1 MKALDIAFKDM
12 LRSYRSASAL
22 LFMFGLP
29 LLISTMFYLM
39 FGNLAGGGDFNLP
52 RTKVIIANLDE
63 GGPKFQVNTDSI
75 PGGGTA
81 RTMGELVVSILTSE
95 DMAKLVDPVITQDAF
110 AARAAVDQQTAQV
123 AIIIPPDFS
132 KQFADIDGK
141 AKIEF
146 YQDPTLTVSPGI
158 LRAVLNRFLAGM
170 AGVKIAINVFQTG
183 AEPEEYGLTGDVIN
197 QYLQISLAQEKD
209 VAGKLLAVQAPAETP
224 AQKDN
229 LLAAIIG
236 PIVGGM
242 LVFYAFYT
250 GASTAQSILREEE
263 ERTLPR
269 LFTTPT
275 PQDTILTGKFLAV
288 LFTVS
293 GQVVVL
299 LFAAGLIFG
308 IQWGEPLSVATAAAG
323 AVCLASSF
331 GICINSFLKS
341 TKQGAM
347 VFGGVLTVS
356 GMLGMI
362 FSFLPDSPNAAALS
376 NSVSLLVPQG
386 WAVRG
391 FTLAL
396 HGAPLG
402 DVVWNT
408 FAMLALSAAFFAVGA
423 WRFRRRY
430 A

>member
-12 LRSYRSASAL
+12 LRSFRSSTAI

-29 LLISTMFYLM
+29 LLISGMFYFM
-39 FGNLAGGGDFNLP
+39 FGNIANGGDFNLP
-52 RTKVIIANLDE
+52 RTKVIIANLDQ
-63 GGPKFQVNTDSI
+63 GGPKFEVNTDSI

-81 RTMGELVVSILTSE
+81 HTMGELIVNIMASK
-95 DMAKLVDPVITQDAF
+95 DMSKLVDPIRAEDAA

-158 LRAVLNRFLAGM
+158 LRAILNRFLAGM

-183 AEPEEYGLTGDVIN
+183 AETQEYGLTGEVVN

-209 VAGKLLAVQAPAETP
+209 VEGKLLELRTPEEAPVQAG
-224 AQKDN
+224 N
-229 LLAAIIG
+229 LLITMIG

-242 LVFYAFYT
+242 MVFYAFYT

-275 PQDTILTGKFLAV
+275 PQDTILSGKFLAV

-299 LFAAGLIFG
+299 LIATQLIFG
-308 IQWGEPLSVATAAAG
+308 IHWGDLRSVFTAAVG
-323 AVCLASSF
+323 TVCLASSF

-341 TKQGAM
+341 TKQGAV
-347 VFGGVLTVS
+347 VFGGVITVS

-362 FSFLPDSPNAAALS
+362 FSFIPNSPSATTLG

-391 FTLAL
+391 MTLTL

-402 DVVWNT
+402 DILWNT
-408 FAMLALSAAFFAVGA
+408 LAMLALSAVFFAIGV